1 MAVKREFEMADY
13 LLYAPAC
20 FAVNMAF
27 GPNNLM
33 AINNAVQRGVFFAW
47 IASFGRIV
55 SFTIMIALSALGLG
69 IILST
74 SPILFTT
81 LKLMG
86 AAYLAWIGYSVYRSA
101 SVMRDAKITPQEIS
115 LSKAMKREAMTALS
129 NPKAIL
135 VFAAF
140 IPSFV
145 DTDNYIIS
153 YTILGAIF
161 LVFELVAITIYAA
174 IGAYT
179 ARSAKLQLHWM
190 QRISGIGM
198 MIFGVLMI
206 FA

>member
-1 MAVKREFEMADY
+1 MTDY
-13 LLYAPAC
+13 LLYVPAC

-27 GPNNLM
+27 GPNNLL
-33 AINNAVQRGVFFAW
+33 AINNAVQKGIFFAW
-47 IASFGRIV
+47 IASFGRIAA
-55 SFTIMIALSALGLG
+55 FATMIALSAFGLG
-69 IILST
+69 VVLST

-81 LKLMG
+81 LKMLG

-101 SVMRDAKITPQEIS
+101 SSMRDAKITTQDIPM
-115 LSKAMKREAMTALS
+115 SKAITREAMTALS

-145 DTDNYIIS
+145 DTDNYAIS
-153 YTILGAIF
+153 YAILGAIF
-161 LVFELVAITIYAA
+161 LTFELVAIAIYAA
-174 IGAYT
+174 IGSYT

-198 MIFGVLMI
+198 MTFGGLML

>member
-1 MAVKREFEMADY
+1 MENY

-33 AINNAVQRGVFFAW
+33 AINNAVQKGVLFAW
-47 IASFGRIV
+47 VASFGRIV
-55 SFTIMIALSALGLG
+55 SFAIMIALSALGLG

-74 SPILFTT
+74 SPILFTI
-81 LKLMG
+81 LKLLG
-86 AAYLAWIGYSVYRSA
+86 AAYLTWIGYTVF
-101 SVMRDAKITPQEIS
+101 RDSLIVKDTTITAQDIPM
-115 LSKAMKREAMTALS
+115 SKAMKREAMTALA

-145 DTDNYIIS
+145 DTNNYAVS
-153 YTILGAIF
+153 YSILGLIF
-161 LVFELVAITIYAA
+161 LAFELVAIAIYAG
-174 IGAYT
+174 IGSYT
-179 ARSAKLQLHWM
+179 AKSAKLQLHWM